1 MLTNS
6 AREQAY
12 RTAAVLADQVESILK
27 SNDQKEASLTA
38 SLKENYI
45 SKAKAVA
52 YILDKNPEI
61 ELNIAEQIRIA
72 KLMSIDEIHIFDES
86 GTIYAGTV
94 PVYYGYS
101 FDSGE
106 QMAFFKPM
114 LENKA
119 LSMCQDVT
127 PNTAEGKSMMYAIC
141 WNDFGTKMIQ
151 IGIEPVR
158 LLEELRTNQ
167 ISQVIADFPAYEG
180 IEIIVADSG
189 TCEVVGSTEP
199 KEIGRSLKE
208 LGISVEEVDQYHQA
222 EFSAV
227 VNRVP
232 CYCILSQADEYLI
245 TVAQKKA
252 DVHRDIPV
260 VLMTMFLYL
269 LLAAGVICFVIWKTA
284 RMIINEQ
291 KTIALEAMRRNG
303 VMEPRNLEEQ
313 AQLLIGKDIYD
324 KLIKGYTEKQWGRK
338 CEDLPAFI
346 IKRLPVRFVFDNN
359 YFNDI
364 YQGIPIGGYNRLIE
378 GLLAGIE
385 TKVNTDFFSE
395 RNYWSDIADKIVFT
409 GKLDE
414 YYDYCFGKLN
424 YRTVRFEHEI
434 MSVPNYQGNA
444 VGH

>member
-1 MLTNS
+1 MIAIAFSIALLLGIAYVVLTNS

-141 WNDFGTKMIQ
+141 WNDFGSKMIQ
-151 IGIEPVR
+151 IGI
-158 LLEELRTNQ
+158 N
-167 ISQVIADFPAYEG
+167 IG
-180 IEIIVADSG
+180 I
-189 TCEVVGSTEP
+189 
-199 KEIGRSLKE
+199 
-208 LGISVEEVDQYHQA
+208 
-222 EFSAV
+222 
-227 VNRVP
+227 
-232 CYCILSQADEYLI
+232 
-245 TVAQKKA
+245 
-252 DVHRDIPV
+252 
-260 VLMTMFLYL
+260 LM
-269 LLAAGVICFVIWKTA
+269 
-284 RMIINEQ
+284 
-291 KTIALEAMRRNG
+291 
-303 VMEPRNLEEQ
+303 
-313 AQLLIGKDIYD
+313 
-324 KLIKGYTEKQWGRK
+324 
-338 CEDLPAFI
+338 
-346 IKRLPVRFVFDNN
+346 
-359 YFNDI
+359 
-364 YQGIPIGGYNRLIE
+364 
-378 GLLAGIE
+378 
-385 TKVNTDFFSE
+385 
-395 RNYWSDIADKIVFT
+395 
-409 GKLDE
+409 
-414 YYDYCFGKLN
+414 
-424 YRTVRFEHEI
+424 
-434 MSVPNYQGNA
+434 
-444 VGH
+444 